1 MRAFIKFNRGVMK
14 MPMLVRLWLMLL
26 VALNTERPLIR
37 CLEKSVAKSVV

>member
-26 VALNTERPLIR
+26 VALNL
-37 CLEKSVAKSVV
+37 VVPMPDRMMDL